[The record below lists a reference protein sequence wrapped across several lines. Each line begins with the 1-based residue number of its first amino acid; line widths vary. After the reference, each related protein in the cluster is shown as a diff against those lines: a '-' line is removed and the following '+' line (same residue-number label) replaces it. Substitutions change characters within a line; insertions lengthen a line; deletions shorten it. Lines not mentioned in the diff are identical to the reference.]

1 MTRIVVTT
9 IVLLS
14 VGTTACGGSAVEAQY
29 QHVVERT
36 TTPHQPVLRDVTL
49 VRLDVALEATWE
61 MQTDLN
67 WEQYAAW
74 VAQRLSGEY
83 TATPIER
90 RTVVLSKYV
99 DGDRYAVTI
108 TATSNE
114 HPLLVRLQF
123 RVTLD

>member
-1 MTRIVVTT
+1 VTRLIVTA

-14 VGTTACGGSAVEAQY
+14 VGATACGGSAVEAQW

-36 TTPHQPVLRDVTL
+36 TPPHQTVPRDVTL
-49 VRLDVALEATWE
+49 DRRGMALEATWE
-61 MQTDLN
+61 MQTDLT

-74 VAQRLSGEY
+74 VAQRLAGEY
-83 TATPIER
+83 AATPIEP

-108 TATSNE
+108 TAMSNE
-114 HPLLVRLQF
+114 QPLLVRLQL
-123 RVTLD
+123 RVTPD

>member
-36 TTPHQPVLRDVTL
+36 TTPHQPVPRDVTL
-49 VRLDVALEATWE
+49 VRRDVALEATWE

-67 WEQYAAW
+67 WEQYAW

-123 RVTLD
+123 RVTPD

>member
-1 MTRIVVTT
+1 VTRLIVTA
-9 IVLLS
+9 IVSLS
-14 VGTTACGGSAVEAQY
+14 VGATACGGSAVEAQW

-36 TTPHQPVLRDVTL
+36 TPPHQTVPRDVTL
-49 VRLDVALEATWE
+49 DRRGMALEATWE
-61 MQTDLN
+61 MQTDLT

-83 TATPIER
+83 SATPIEP

-108 TATSNE
+108 TAMSNE
-114 HPLLVRLQF
+114 QPLLVRLQF
-123 RVTLD
+123 RVTPD

>member
-1 MTRIVVTT
+1 MVTA
-9 IVLLS
+9 IVLLC
-14 VGTTACGGSAVEAQY
+14 VGTTACGSSAVVAQW

-36 TTPHQPVLRDVTL
+36 TPPHQTVPRNVTL
-49 VRLDVALEATWE
+49 DRRDLALGATWE
-61 MQTDLN
+61 MQTELN

-83 TATPIER
+83 TATSIEP

-108 TATSNE
+108 TAMSTE
-114 HPLLVRLQF
+114 QPLLVRLQF
-123 RVTLD
+123 RVAPD